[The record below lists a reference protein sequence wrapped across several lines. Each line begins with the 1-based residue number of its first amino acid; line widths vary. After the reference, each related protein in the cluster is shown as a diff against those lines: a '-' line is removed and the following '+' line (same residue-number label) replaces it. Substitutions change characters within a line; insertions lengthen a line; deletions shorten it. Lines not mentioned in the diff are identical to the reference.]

1 MPSIPFTDC
10 PAKTLSG
17 KDGKPKLGRN
27 VFNHCQIVGHIARR
41 LLDQLPHSLR
51 VRVFPEGSE
60 WVAAVHDV
68 GKVSPTFFLKLNK
81 KANPNWKREYPF
93 LKDFDSPNLDESKWG
108 GHAGVSMLALEC
120 EDYSKEIQAIAG
132 QHHGFTPNT
141 GVRKATWEAF
151 GGEAWQSERK
161 KLLDA
166 LQNEFGTARP
176 EKLSEAQTRAL
187 SGLTSVADWI
197 GSGSLFD
204 DPQSDWRPNIDTAL
218 KQAGY
223 VSFTLKPDLTF
234 SDIFGFKPRAAQG
247 KLIEAC
253 DRPGVYVLEAPMGLG
268 KTEAALYAAY
278 RILDKGLATGIYF
291 ALPTQL
297 TSNKIYERFN
307 VFLKTILAENCPH
320 RDDALLL
327 HSNAWLEKLEKTKM
341 GEEGQPGKSWFNAS
355 KRGLLAPF
363 AVGTLDQALM
373 AVMNVRHGSVRAFG
387 LVGKVVVL
395 DEVHSYD
402 AYTCRILYELI
413 SKLRE
418 MQCTVVILS
427 ATLSKA
433 RRGELLKAEV
443 SRTDYPLIT
452 AIASSDSKNVK
463 ELPVAPPPQRHVN
476 VQLIAQDSQALEESL
491 KRAEQGQQVL
501 WIENSVKDA
510 QKRYCDFAARCRE
523 LGIACGLLHAR
534 FTPADRK
541 DKEAVWVD
549 ALGKPGWYKRG
560 AQGRIVVGTQV
571 LEQSLDIDGDFLVSR
586 FAPTDMLLQR
596 LGRLWRHTDTPR
608 SQRAVCE
615 AWFIAPHY
623 ESALDPTKSSFGASA
638 KVYCEYILC
647 RSLEAWKQRIDQ
659 SSTIA
664 LPADIRPLIDATYA
678 ERSEEST
685 LAVMKD
691 EMERKVKELCQRARW
706 ALSKAGQT
714 LPDTDAQTRYSE
726 EETKEILLVSAIEA
740 DSACGE
746 TRLEL
751 LAGSTLTIPWR
762 PNELP
767 RSEWRKLSVKVMQQM
782 VPCRKSLLPK
792 CLPYNRCKELG
803 LGNILYLGHPKYC
816 ETVPF
821 AIAKVEK
828 GGALTGF
835 EHELSDRYQYHYRRD
850 IGLTV
855 CRVDEDWF

>member
-1 MPSIPFTDC
+1 MGHV
-10 PAKTLSG
+10 AK
-17 KDGKPKLGRN
+17 
-27 VFNHCQIVGHIARR
+27 R
-41 LLDQLPHSLR
+41 LLAQLPHSLR
-51 VRVFPEGSE
+51 GRVFPEGSE

-81 KANPNWKREYPF
+81 SANPNWEREYPF
-93 LKDFDSPNLDESKWG
+93 LKDFDSPDLKESKWD
-108 GHAGVSMLALEC
+108 GHAGVSMLALKE
-120 EDYSKEIQAIAG
+120 EGYSKQIQTIAG
-132 QHHGFTPNT
+132 QHHGFAPNT
-141 GVRKATWEAF
+141 GIREATWEQF
-151 GGEAWQSERK
+151 GGKAWQSERK

-176 EKLSEAQTRAL
+176 ENLSDAQTLAL

-218 KQAGY
+218 EHAGY

-253 DRPGVYVLEAPMGLG
+253 DQPGVYVLEAPMGLG

-278 RILDKGLATGIYF
+278 RILDRGLATGIYF

-320 RDDALLL
+320 RSALLL
-327 HSNAWLEKLEKTKM
+327 HCNAWLEETEM
-341 GEEGQPGKSWFNAS
+341 GEEGQPGKSWFNSS
-355 KRGLLAPF
+355 KRSLLAPF

-373 AVMNVRHGSVRAFG
+373 AVMNVRHGFVRAFG

-402 AYTCRILYELI
+402 AYTCHILYELI
-413 SKLRE
+413 SKLRD
-418 MQCTVVILS
+418 MQCTVIILS

-443 SRTDYPLIT
+443 LRTEYPLIT

-463 ELPVAPPPQRHVN
+463 ELPVTPPLQRRIN
-476 VQLIAQDSQALEESL
+476 VQLIAQYSQALEESL

-510 QKRYCDFAARCRE
+510 QKRYCDFAARCCE

-549 ALGKPGWYKRG
+549 ALGKSGWGKRG

-615 AWFIAPHY
+615 AWFVAPHY

-638 KVYCEYILC
+638 KVYGEYILC
-647 RSLEAWKQRIDQ
+647 RSLKAWEQRINR

-664 LPADIRPLIDATYA
+664 LPADIRPLIDATYK
-678 ERSEEST
+678 ERSEEGT
-685 LAVMKD
+685 LADMKA
-691 EMERKVKELCQRARW
+691 EMKRKVENLYQCARW

-726 EETKEILLVSAIEA
+726 QDTAKILLVSAIEA

-751 LAGSTLTIPWR
+751 LSGSTLNIPWR
-762 PNELP
+762 PNKLS
-767 RSEWRKLSVKVMQQM
+767 RIKWRKLSGTIMQQM
-782 VPCRKSLLPK
+782 VPCPEPLLPK
-792 CLPYNRCKELG
+792 CPPHKRCEELG
-803 LGNILYLGHPKYC
+803 LGMVLYLGNC

-821 AIAKVEK
+821 AIAKVKK
-828 GGALTGF
+828 GGALTGLG
-835 EHELSDRYQYHYRRD
+835 HELSDRYQYHYRGD
-850 IGLTV
+850 IGLKV
-855 CRVDEDWF
+855 CPVNEDWF